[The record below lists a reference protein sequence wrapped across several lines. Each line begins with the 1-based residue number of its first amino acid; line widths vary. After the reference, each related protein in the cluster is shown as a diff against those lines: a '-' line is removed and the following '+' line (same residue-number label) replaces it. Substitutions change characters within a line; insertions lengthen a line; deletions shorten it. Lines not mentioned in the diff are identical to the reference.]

1 MEITGLNKLSI
12 WWLGK
17 NNLDR
22 IVSCRFF
29 PLWQETGWIDSK
41 FMTDKG
47 NTKFKILFTNKFIF

>member
-1 MEITGLNKLSI
+1 MKITGLNKLSI

-29 PLWQETGWIDSK
+29 PLRQETGWIY
-41 FMTDKG
+41 
-47 NTKFKILFTNKFIF
+47 KIHDREGK